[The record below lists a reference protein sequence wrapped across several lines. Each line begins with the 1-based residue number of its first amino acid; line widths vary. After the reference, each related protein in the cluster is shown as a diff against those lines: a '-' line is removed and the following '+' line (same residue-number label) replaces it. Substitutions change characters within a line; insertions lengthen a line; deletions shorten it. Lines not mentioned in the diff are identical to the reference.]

1 MSKQKLKV
9 SPSGELYPSE
19 SEIQKAFVKRI
30 EIVWP
35 SIRPYLFSIPN
46 GARLG
51 GHISKKG
58 FPVAASILKAEG
70 MTSGVS
76 DLMLALPRHGYAGLF
91 QEAKTPV
98 GTASPE
104 QKAFLKQQTE
114 AGYATTIFRSADEG
128 FEQVRAYLNGEHI
141 QLDLWTDK
149 RFKKDK

>member
-1 MSKQKLKV
+1 MKKAKLKV
-9 SPSGELYPSE
+9 SPSGEVYATE
-19 SEIQKAFVKRI
+19 TEVQKAFVRRI

-35 SIRPYLFSIPN
+35 KIRPYLFSIPN
-46 GARLG
+46 GAQLA
-51 GHISKKG
+51 GHVTKKG

-91 QEAKTPV
+91 METKTIV

-114 AGYATTIFRSADEG
+114 AGYATVIFRSADEG
-128 FEQVRAYLNGEHI
+128 FEMVRAYLNGEHE
-141 QLDLWTDK
+141 QLDLWSDK
-149 RFKKDK
+149 RFKINK